1 MAQRV
6 ELKAKASFPC
16 FIYIYIYIYIYINNF
31 KTYDINS

>member
-6 ELKAKASFPC
+6 ELKDKASFPC
-16 FIYIYIYIYIYINNF
+16 YIYIYIYINNF